1 MTAVSRRTP
10 CRDIPLLNRFVKW
23 QRKSE
28 TSCMLPCH
36 SHQAPQ
42 RNSALMVSIVI
53 IKTFFSKAIG
63 ELFVETFEIFKD
75 TQITFNVQ
83 VNKRTQSINE
93 LTKKNSLLI
102 ANAPLGLLLFQLF
115 LKMVL
120 FHYCFICH
128 KCCEHEYILAISPLM
143 LCWNCVFFNIL

>member
-10 CRDIPLLNRFVKW
+10 CRDIPLLNKFVKW

-53 IKTFFSKAIG
+53 IKTFVSKAIG
-63 ELFVETFEIFKD
+63 ELFVETFKIFKD

-93 LTKKNSLLI
+93 STKKQSINSKCTTWVALVSIVFKNGPVSLLFYLSQMLRTWVHFSHQSI
-102 ANAPLGLLLFQLF
+102 DALLKL
-115 LKMVL
+115 
-120 FHYCFICH
+120 CF
-128 KCCEHEYILAISPLM
+128 
-143 LCWNCVFFNIL
+143 F

>member
-10 CRDIPLLNRFVKW
+10 CRDIPLLNKFVKW

-53 IKTFFSKAIG
+53 IKTFVSKAIG
-63 ELFVETFEIFKD
+63 ELFVQTFEIFKD
-75 TQITFNVQ
+75 TQSTFNVK
-83 VNKRTQSINE
+83 VNKRTFKFSKIHKSHLMYK
-93 LTKKNSLLI
+93 LTK
-102 ANAPLGLLLFQLF
+102 
-115 LKMVL
+115 
-120 FHYCFICH
+120 
-128 KCCEHEYILAISPLM
+128 EH
-143 LCWNCVFFNIL
+143 NQ